1 MHERPC
7 VSAALKTII
16 KQTMSNYIYSAP
28 TGDGWLNL
36 ARDGYFLENN
46 KKDDVILYFY
56 VNKNAVII
64 GRNQNAWKECSIA
77 NMDADGVQLVRRHS
91 GGGAVFH
98 DNGNLNFSFIT
109 DEKHYDLNRQ
119 MRVILNAVSKLG
131 LKAELSGRNDI
142 TVDGKKFSGNAFSLA
157 KGNRSHHGTI
167 LVNADLTKLSNY
179 LCVSKEKMRSK
190 GIDSVRAR
198 VCNICELSSGLTVE
212 AMRRLVIESFIE
224 EYGAASEYVFDGTAL
239 AEVEERRERLASWEW
254 RFGKTPQFDFE
265 TDKRFSFGD
274 TQIYFNSRNGVI
286 RETKVYSDCL
296 DTELTTEIENALTGV
311 HFRKEEIKAA
321 LSKMKDQSIAAEL
334 AEHFCSL
341 DI

>member
-1 MHERPC
+1 
-7 VSAALKTII
+7 
-16 KQTMSNYIYSAP
+16 MSNYIYSAP

-46 KKDDVILYFY
+46 KKGDVILYFY

-167 LVNADLTKLSNY
+167 LVNADLAKLSNY

-274 TQIYFNSRNGVI
+274 TQIYFNLRDGVI

-321 LSKMKDQSIAAEL
+321 LSKMKDQGIAAEL

>member
-1 MHERPC
+1 
-7 VSAALKTII
+7 
-16 KQTMSNYIYSAP
+16 MSNYIYSAP

-46 KKDDVILYFY
+46 KKGDVILYFY

-198 VCNICELSSGLTVE
+198 VCNLCELSSGLTVE

-265 TDKRFSFGD
+265 TGKRFSFGD

>member
-1 MHERPC
+1 
-7 VSAALKTII
+7 
-16 KQTMSNYIYSAP
+16 MSNYIYSAP

-46 KKDDVILYFY
+46 KKGDVILYFY

-64 GRNQNAWKECSIA
+64 GRNQNAWKECNIA

-142 TVDGKKFSGNAFSLA
+142 TVDGKKFSGNAFSRA

-198 VCNICELSSGLTVE
+198 VCNLCELSSGLTVE

-274 TQIYFNSRNGVI
+274 TQIYFNLRDGVI

-296 DTELTTEIENALTGV
+296 DTELTTEIENALTGAR
-311 HFRKEEIKAA
+311 FRKEEIKAA
-321 LSKMKDQSIAAEL
+321 LSKMKDQNIAAEL

>member
-1 MHERPC
+1 
-7 VSAALKTII
+7 
-16 KQTMSNYIYSAP
+16 MSNYIYSAP

-46 KKDDVILYFY
+46 KKGDVILYFY

-119 MRVILNAVSKLG
+119 MRVVLNAVSKLG

-198 VCNICELSSGLTVE
+198 VCNLCELSSGLTVE

-296 DTELTTEIENALTGV
+296 DTELTTEIEKALTGV

>member
-1 MHERPC
+1 
-7 VSAALKTII
+7 
-16 KQTMSNYIYSAP
+16 MSNYIYSAP

-46 KKDDVILYFY
+46 KKGDVILYFY

-119 MRVILNAVSKLG
+119 IRVILNAVSKLG

-198 VCNICELSSGLTVE
+198 VCNLCELSSGLTVE

-224 EYGAASEYVFDGTAL
+224 EYGAASEYVFDGMAL

>member
-1 MHERPC
+1 
-7 VSAALKTII
+7 
-16 KQTMSNYIYSAP
+16 MSNYIYSAP

-46 KKDDVILYFY
+46 KKGDVILYFY

-224 EYGAASEYVFDGTAL
+224 EYGAASEYAFDGMAL

-274 TQIYFNSRNGVI
+274 TQIYFNLRDGVI

>member
-1 MHERPC
+1 
-7 VSAALKTII
+7 
-16 KQTMSNYIYSAP
+16 MSNYIYSAP

-46 KKDDVILYFY
+46 KKGDVILYFY

-224 EYGAASEYVFDGTAL
+224 EYGAASEYVFDGMAL

>member
-1 MHERPC
+1 
-7 VSAALKTII
+7 
-16 KQTMSNYIYSAP
+16 MSNYIYSAP

-46 KKDDVILYFY
+46 KKGDVILYFY

-64 GRNQNAWKECSIA
+64 GRNQNAWKECNIA

-198 VCNICELSSGLTVE
+198 VCNLCELSSGLTVE

-286 RETKVYSDCL
+286 RATKVYSDCL

>member
-1 MHERPC
+1 
-7 VSAALKTII
+7 
-16 KQTMSNYIYSAP
+16 MSNYIYSAP

-46 KKDDVILYFY
+46 KKGDVILYFY

-64 GRNQNAWKECSIA
+64 GRNQNAWKECNIA

-274 TQIYFNSRNGVI
+274 TQIYFNSLNGVI

>member
-1 MHERPC
+1 
-7 VSAALKTII
+7 
-16 KQTMSNYIYSAP
+16 MSNYVYSAP

-46 KKDDVILYFY
+46 KKGDVILYFY

-64 GRNQNAWKECSIA
+64 GRNQNAWKECNIA

-119 MRVILNAVSKLG
+119 MRVILNSVSKLG

-274 TQIYFNSRNGVI
+274 TQIYFNLRDGVI

>member
-1 MHERPC
+1 
-7 VSAALKTII
+7 
-16 KQTMSNYIYSAP
+16 MSNYIYSAP

-46 KKDDVILYFY
+46 KKGDVVLYFY

-64 GRNQNAWKECSIA
+64 GRNQNAWKECNIA

-198 VCNICELSSGLTVE
+198 VCNLCELSSGLTVE

>member
-1 MHERPC
+1 
-7 VSAALKTII
+7 
-16 KQTMSNYIYSAP
+16 MSNYIYSAP

-46 KKDDVILYFY
+46 KKGDVILYFY

-119 MRVILNAVSKLG
+119 MQVILNAVSKLG

-274 TQIYFNSRNGVI
+274 TQVYFNLRDGVI

-321 LSKMKDQSIAAEL
+321 LSKMKDQNIAAEL

>member
-1 MHERPC
+1 
-7 VSAALKTII
+7 
-16 KQTMSNYIYSAP
+16 MSNYIYSAP

-46 KKDDVILYFY
+46 KKGDVILYFY

-64 GRNQNAWKECSIA
+64 GRNQNAWKECNIA

-198 VCNICELSSGLTVE
+198 VCNLCELSSGLTVE

-224 EYGAASEYVFDGTAL
+224 EYGAASEYIFDGTAL

-274 TQIYFNSRNGVI
+274 TQIYFNLRDGVI

-321 LSKMKDQSIAAEL
+321 LSKLKDQSIAAEL

>member
-1 MHERPC
+1 
-7 VSAALKTII
+7 
-16 KQTMSNYIYSAP
+16 MSNYIYSAP

-46 KKDDVILYFY
+46 KKGDVILYFY

-109 DEKHYDLNRQ
+109 DEKHYDLKRQ

>member
-1 MHERPC
+1 
-7 VSAALKTII
+7 
-16 KQTMSNYIYSAP
+16 MSNYIYSAP

-46 KKDDVILYFY
+46 KKGDVILYFY

-167 LVNADLTKLSNY
+167 LVNADLTKLSNC

-224 EYGAASEYVFDGTAL
+224 EYGAASEYVFDGMAL

-274 TQIYFNSRNGVI
+274 TQIYFNLRDGVI

>member
-1 MHERPC
+1 
-7 VSAALKTII
+7 
-16 KQTMSNYIYSAP
+16 MSNYIYSAP

-46 KKDDVILYFY
+46 KKGDVILYFY

-198 VCNICELSSGLTVE
+198 VCNLCELSSGLTVE

-224 EYGAASEYVFDGTAL
+224 EYGAASEYVFDGMAL

>member
-1 MHERPC
+1 
-7 VSAALKTII
+7 
-16 KQTMSNYIYSAP
+16 MSNYIYSAP

-46 KKDDVILYFY
+46 KKGDVILYFH

>member
-1 MHERPC
+1 
-7 VSAALKTII
+7 
-16 KQTMSNYIYSAP
+16 MSNYIYSAP

-46 KKDDVILYFY
+46 KKGDVVLYFY

-64 GRNQNAWKECSIA
+64 GRDQNAWKECSIA

-198 VCNICELSSGLTVE
+198 VCNLCELSSGLTVE

-274 TQIYFNSRNGVI
+274 TQIYFNLRDGVI

-321 LSKMKDQSIAAEL
+321 LSKMKDQNIAAEL

>member
-1 MHERPC
+1 
-7 VSAALKTII
+7 
-16 KQTMSNYIYSAP
+16 MSNYIYSAP

-46 KKDDVILYFY
+46 KKGDVILYFY

-142 TVDGKKFSGNAFSLA
+142 TVDAKKFSGNAFSLA

-274 TQIYFNSRNGVI
+274 TQIYFNLRDGVI

>member
-1 MHERPC
+1 
-7 VSAALKTII
+7 
-16 KQTMSNYIYSAP
+16 MSNYIYSAP

-46 KKDDVILYFY
+46 KKGDVVLYFY
-56 VNKNAVII
+56 VNKNAIII
-64 GRNQNAWKECSIA
+64 GRNQNAWKECNIA

-296 DTELTTEIENALTGV
+296 DTELTTEIENALAGV

-321 LSKMKDQSIAAEL
+321 LSKMKDQNIAAEL

>member
-1 MHERPC
+1 
-7 VSAALKTII
+7 
-16 KQTMSNYIYSAP
+16 MSNYIYSAP

-46 KKDDVILYFY
+46 KKGDVVLYFY

-198 VCNICELSSGLTVE
+198 VCNLCELSSGLTVE

-274 TQIYFNSRNGVI
+274 TQIYFNLRDGVI

>member
-1 MHERPC
+1 
-7 VSAALKTII
+7 
-16 KQTMSNYIYSAP
+16 MSNYIYSAP

-46 KKDDVILYFY
+46 KKGDVILYFY

-198 VCNICELSSGLTVE
+198 VCNLCELSSGLTVE

-265 TDKRFSFGD
+265 TGKRFSFGD

-286 RETKVYSDCL
+286 RATKVYSDCL

>member
-1 MHERPC
+1 
-7 VSAALKTII
+7 
-16 KQTMSNYIYSAP
+16 MSNYIYSAP

-46 KKDDVILYFY
+46 KKGDVILYFY

-198 VCNICELSSGLTVE
+198 VCNLCELSSGLTVE

-239 AEVEERRERLASWEW
+239 AEVEERRERHASWEW

-321 LSKMKDQSIAAEL
+321 LSKMKDQNIAAEL

>member
-1 MHERPC
+1 
-7 VSAALKTII
+7 
-16 KQTMSNYIYSAP
+16 MSNYIYSAP

-46 KKDDVILYFY
+46 KKGDVILYFY

-198 VCNICELSSGLTVE
+198 VCNLCELSSGLTVE

-286 RETKVYSDCL
+286 REMKVYSDCL
-296 DTELTTEIENALTGV
+296 DTELTTEIENALTGAR
-311 HFRKEEIKAA
+311 FRKEENKAA
-321 LSKMKDQSIAAEL
+321 LSKMKDQNIAAEL

>member
-1 MHERPC
+1 
-7 VSAALKTII
+7 
-16 KQTMSNYIYSAP
+16 MSNYIYSAP

-46 KKDDVILYFY
+46 KKGDVVLYFY

-167 LVNADLTKLSNY
+167 LVDADLTKLSNY

-198 VCNICELSSGLTVE
+198 VCNLCELSSGLTVE

-274 TQIYFNSRNGVI
+274 TQIYFNLRDGVI

-321 LSKMKDQSIAAEL
+321 LSKMKDQNIAAEL

>member
-1 MHERPC
+1 
-7 VSAALKTII
+7 
-16 KQTMSNYIYSAP
+16 MSNYIYSAP

-46 KKDDVILYFY
+46 KKGDVILYFY

-64 GRNQNAWKECSIA
+64 GRNQNAWKECNIA

-239 AEVEERRERLASWEW
+239 AEVEERRERHASWEW

-274 TQIYFNSRNGVI
+274 TQIYFNLRDGVI

-321 LSKMKDQSIAAEL
+321 LSKMKDQNIAAEL

>member
-1 MHERPC
+1 
-7 VSAALKTII
+7 
-16 KQTMSNYIYSAP
+16 MSNYIYSAP

-46 KKDDVILYFY
+46 KKGDVILYFY

-239 AEVEERRERLASWEW
+239 AEVEERRERHASWEW

-321 LSKMKDQSIAAEL
+321 LSKMKDQNIAAEL

>member
-1 MHERPC
+1 
-7 VSAALKTII
+7 
-16 KQTMSNYIYSAP
+16 MSNYIYSAP

-36 ARDGYFLENN
+36 ARDGCFLENN
-46 KKDDVILYFY
+46 KKGDVILYFY

-64 GRNQNAWKECSIA
+64 GRNQNAWKECNIA

-239 AEVEERRERLASWEW
+239 AEVEERRESLASWEW

-274 TQIYFNSRNGVI
+274 TQIYFNLRDGVI

>member
-1 MHERPC
+1 
-7 VSAALKTII
+7 
-16 KQTMSNYIYSAP
+16 MSNYIYSAP

-46 KKDDVILYFY
+46 KKGDVILYFY

-64 GRNQNAWKECSIA
+64 GRNQNAWKECNIA

-198 VCNICELSSGLTVE
+198 VCNLCELSSGLTVE

-274 TQIYFNSRNGVI
+274 TQIYFNLRDGVI

>member
-1 MHERPC
+1 
-7 VSAALKTII
+7 
-16 KQTMSNYIYSAP
+16 MSNYIYSAP

-46 KKDDVILYFY
+46 KKGDVILYFY

-296 DTELTTEIENALTGV
+296 NTELTTEIENALTGV

>member
-1 MHERPC
+1 
-7 VSAALKTII
+7 
-16 KQTMSNYIYSAP
+16 MSNYIYSAP

-46 KKDDVILYFY
+46 KKGDVILYFY

-142 TVDGKKFSGNAFSLA
+142 TVDDKKFSGNAFSLA

-224 EYGAASEYVFDGTAL
+224 EYGAASEYVFDGMAL

>member
-1 MHERPC
+1 
-7 VSAALKTII
+7 
-16 KQTMSNYIYSAP
+16 MSNYIYSAP

-46 KKDDVILYFY
+46 KKGDVILYFY

-64 GRNQNAWKECSIA
+64 GRNQNAWKECIIA

-274 TQIYFNSRNGVI
+274 TQVYFNLRDGVI

>member
-1 MHERPC
+1 
-7 VSAALKTII
+7 
-16 KQTMSNYIYSAP
+16 MSNYIYSAP

-46 KKDDVILYFY
+46 KKGDVILYCY

-274 TQIYFNSRNGVI
+274 TQIYFNLRDGVI

-321 LSKMKDQSIAAEL
+321 LSKMKDQNIAAEL

>member
-1 MHERPC
+1 
-7 VSAALKTII
+7 
-16 KQTMSNYIYSAP
+16 MSNYIYSAP

-46 KKDDVILYFY
+46 KKGDVILYFY

-64 GRNQNAWKECSIA
+64 GRNQYAWKECSIA

-224 EYGAASEYVFDGTAL
+224 EYGAASEYVFDGMAL

>member
-1 MHERPC
+1 
-7 VSAALKTII
+7 
-16 KQTMSNYIYSAP
+16 MSNYIYSAP

-46 KKDDVILYFY
+46 KKGDVILYFY

-274 TQIYFNSRNGVI
+274 TQVYFNLRDGVI

-321 LSKMKDQSIAAEL
+321 LSKMKDQNIAAEL
-334 AEHFCSL
+334 AEHFYSL

>member
-1 MHERPC
+1 
-7 VSAALKTII
+7 
-16 KQTMSNYIYSAP
+16 MSNYIYSAP

-46 KKDDVILYFY
+46 KKGDVILYFY

-239 AEVEERRERLASWEW
+239 AEVEERRERHASWEW

-274 TQIYFNSRNGVI
+274 TQIYFNLRDGVI

-321 LSKMKDQSIAAEL
+321 LSKMKDQNIAAEL

>member
-1 MHERPC
+1 
-7 VSAALKTII
+7 
-16 KQTMSNYIYSAP
+16 MSNYIYSAP

-46 KKDDVILYFY
+46 KKGDVILYFY

-64 GRNQNAWKECSIA
+64 GRNQNAWKECNIA

-286 RETKVYSDCL
+286 RATKVYSDCL

>member
-1 MHERPC
+1 
-7 VSAALKTII
+7 
-16 KQTMSNYIYSAP
+16 MSNYIYSAP

-46 KKDDVILYFY
+46 KKGDVILYFY

-64 GRNQNAWKECSIA
+64 GRNQNAWKECNIA

-198 VCNICELSSGLTVE
+198 VCNLCELSSGLTVE

-274 TQIYFNSRNGVI
+274 TQIYFNLRDGVI

-311 HFRKEEIKAA
+311 HFRREEIKAA
-321 LSKMKDQSIAAEL
+321 LSKMKDQNIAAEL

>member
-1 MHERPC
+1 
-7 VSAALKTII
+7 
-16 KQTMSNYIYSAP
+16 MSNYIYSAP

-46 KKDDVILYFY
+46 KKGDVILYFY

-64 GRNQNAWKECSIA
+64 GRNQNAWKECNIA

-198 VCNICELSSGLTVE
+198 VCNLCELSSGLTVE

-274 TQIYFNSRNGVI
+274 TQVYFNLRDGVI

-321 LSKMKDQSIAAEL
+321 LSKMKDQNIAAEL